1 MNTVVLVPPK
11 KDALLELV
19 SAAEALE
26 RRIAAVVPDPSWAQ
40 GYVDEIYR
48 IPGDIS
54 NDKLVAALA
63 GMNDVDVFLMYSDR
77 NGKEIA
83 ARLGAKLG
91 TSCYND
97 CTSIDKN
104 LEIERMAYGGKG
116 VARIL
121 IKARPAVI
129 SLKPKAYKPKESSNR
144 RSEVRD
150 LPIPEVEERCL
161 LKNVEEKELGAV
173 DLTKAER
180 IVSVGRGLKRKED
193 LEMIEKLA
201 RLLNAAVGCSR
212 PIAADLKWLPE
223 GHHVGMTGV
232 QVSPKLYMAIGISGQ
247 IQHTIGFRNAEIVV
261 AVNID
266 KGAPI
271 FEEADYG
278 VVGDLYQIVPE
289 MIKQLKEMKE
299 G

>member
-1 MNTVVLVPPK
+1 MNMVVLVPSK
-11 KDALLELV
+11 RDALLELV
-19 SAAEALE
+19 SAAEGLE
-26 RRIAAVVPDPSWAQ
+26 RRIAAVVPDPGWAE
-40 GYVDEIYR
+40 GYVDKIYR
-48 IPGDIS
+48 IPKEIS

-63 GMNDVDVFLMYSDR
+63 GMNDVDVFLIYADR

-83 ARLGAKLG
+83 ARLGARLG

-97 CTSIDKN
+97 CSSIDKN
-104 LEIERMAYGGKG
+104 LEVERMAYGGKG

-121 IKARPAVI
+121 IKAKPAVVSI
-129 SLKPKAYKPKESSNR
+129 KPRAYKPKESPG
-144 RSEVRD
+144 RSSDVED
-150 LPIPEVEERCL
+150 LPIPEVEERCVI
-161 LKNVEEKELGAV
+161 KSVEEKELGAV

-180 IVSVGRGLKRKED
+180 IVSVGRGLKKKED
-193 LEMIEKLA
+193 LKMIEELA
-201 RLLNAAVGCSR
+201 QLLNAAVGCSR

-247 IQHTIGFRNAEIVV
+247 IQHTIGFRNAEVVV

-271 FEEADYG
+271 FGEADYG

-289 MIKQLKEMKE
+289 MIKQLKEMKK